1 MSFTFTDDQ
10 RQLAD
15 SIARYL
21 DDKYGFEQR
30 NKIRRG
36 EEGWSREVWAEFA
49 ELGFLAFPIAEEHG
63 GLGGST
69 VDLALMMEAF
79 GRALVV
85 EPYIATIV
93 LGAETIARADPKR
106 AAEILPSVA
115 SGEHLLAL
123 AHGEPT
129 SRYDLGRVATMAT
142 GSDDEGWVLEGS
154 KAVVLHGDCADT
166 LIVSARTGGRD
177 DERDGVSLFLV
188 PGDAEGLTKRA
199 YPTIDGM
206 RGADLELNSV
216 RVGPEALLGQAGK
229 AVDIVEAV
237 VDRACVALASEA
249 VGAMAATVD
258 LTTEYLKTRTQF
270 GKPLGSFQ
278 VLQHRAV
285 EMLSETRFAHAL
297 CYRTAGLM
305 DTTSGGDRA
314 RAASM
319 VKAEAGRAGK
329 MVGEEAVQLHGG
341 MGMTDEMAVGHYFK
355 RLRLID
361 VTFGN
366 AGHHLSRLV
375 QLG

>member
-15 SIARYL
+15 SIARFL
-21 DDKYGFEQR
+21 ADKYGFEQR
-30 NKIRRG
+30 NNIRKG
-36 EEGWSREVWAEFA
+36 EGGWSRAIWTEFA
-49 ELGFLAFPIAEEHG
+49 ELGWLALPIAEEHG

-79 GRALVV
+79 GKALVV
-85 EPYIATIV
+85 EPFVATVV
-93 LGAETIARADPKR
+93 LGAEIVARADAER
-106 AAEILPSVA
+106 AAEILPRVA
-115 SGEHLLAL
+115 AGDHLLAF
-123 AHGEPT
+123 AHSEPN
-129 SRYDLGRVATMAT
+129 SRYDLPRVSTMAT
-142 GSDDEGWVLEGS
+142 QSDEGWILDGH

-177 DERDGVSLFLV
+177 DEREGITLFLV
-188 PGDAEGLTKRA
+188 PGDAEGLKKRA
-199 YPTIDGM
+199 YPTVDGM
-206 RGADLELNSV
+206 RGADLEFDGV
-216 RVGPEALLGQAGK
+216 RVGPDAVLGEMGK
-229 AVDIVEAV
+229 ALDIVEGV
-237 VDRACVALASEA
+237 VDRACVALAAEG
-249 VGAMAATVD
+249 VGAMQATVD

-285 EMLSETRFAHAL
+285 DMLSETRFAHAL

-305 DTTSGGDRA
+305 DTVDGVERA

-319 VKAEAGRAGK
+319 IKAEIGRAGK

-366 AGHHLSRLV
+366 AGHHLSRIV
-375 QLG
+375 DMA

>member
-21 DDKYGFEQR
+21 ADKYGFEQR
-30 NKIRRG
+30 NKIRLG
-36 EEGWSREVWAEFA
+36 AEGWSREVWAEFA

-85 EPYIATIV
+85 EPFVATIV
-93 LGAETIARADPKR
+93 LGAETVARADPER
-106 AAEILPSVA
+106 AAKMLPSVA
-115 SGEHLLAL
+115 AGEHLLAL

-142 GSDDEGWVLEGS
+142 ESEDGWVLDGS
-154 KAVVLHGDCADT
+154 KSVVLHGDCADT

-188 PGDAEGLTKRA
+188 PGDADGLTKRA

-206 RGADLELNSV
+206 RGADLELNGV
-216 RVGPEALLGQAGK
+216 RVDHDALLGPAGR
-229 AVDIVEAV
+229 AVEIVEAV
-237 VDRACVALASEA
+237 VDRACVALAAEA
-249 VGAMAATVD
+249 VGAMGATVD
-258 LTTEYLKTRTQF
+258 LTAEYLKTRTQF

-305 DTTSGGDRA
+305 DTTAGRDRA

-341 MGMTDEMAVGHYFK
+341 MGMTDEMSVGHYFK

>member
-21 DDKYGFEQR
+21 ADKYGFEVR
-30 NKIRRG
+30 NRIRNG
-36 EEGWSREVWAEFA
+36 EGGWSREVWAEFA
-49 ELGFLAFPIAEEHG
+49 ELGWLALPIAEDNG

-79 GRALVV
+79 GKALVV
-85 EPYIATIV
+85 EPFIATVV
-93 LGAETIARADPKR
+93 LGAETVARADPAR
-106 AAEILPSVA
+106 ASEILPAVA
-115 SGEHLLAL
+115 AGEHLLAL

-142 GSDDEGWVLEGS
+142 ESDEGWILDGS

-188 PGDAEGLTKRA
+188 PGDADGLTKRA

-206 RGADLELNSV
+206 RGADLELDGV
-216 RVGPEALLGQAGK
+216 RVGPDALLGPIGG
-229 AVDIVEAV
+229 AVEIVEAV
-237 VDRACVALASEA
+237 IDRACVALAAEA

-285 EMLSETRFAHAL
+285 DMLSETQFAHAL

-305 DTTSGGDRA
+305 DTASGVERA
-314 RAASM
+314 RAASAI
-319 VKAEAGRAGK
+319 KAEVGRAGK
-329 MVGEEAVQLHGG
+329 MVGEEAIQLHGG

-366 AGHHLSRLV
+366 AGHHLSRFV

>member
-15 SIARYL
+15 SIERYL
-21 DDKYGFEQR
+21 ADKYGFEQR
-30 NKIRRG
+30 NRIRKG
-36 EEGWSREVWAEFA
+36 EGGWSRQVWKDFA
-49 ELGFLAFPIAEEHG
+49 ELGWLAFPIAEEHG

-79 GRALVV
+79 GKALVV
-85 EPYIATIV
+85 EPFIATIV
-93 LGAETIARADPKR
+93 LGAELVARADPER
-106 AAEILPSVA
+106 AAEILPQVA
-115 SGEHLLAL
+115 AGERLLAF
-123 AHGEPT
+123 AHSEPN
-129 SRYDLGRVATMAT
+129 SRYDLPRVSTMAT
-142 GSDDEGWVLEGS
+142 ESDEGWILDGH

-177 DERDGVSLFLV
+177 DEREGITLFLV
-188 PGDAEGLTKRA
+188 PGDAEGLTKKT

-206 RGADLELNSV
+206 RGADLEFDGV
-216 RVGPEALLGQAGK
+216 RVGPDAVLGEMGK
-229 AVDIVEAV
+229 ALDIVEGV
-237 VDRACVALASEA
+237 VDRACVVLAAEG
-249 VGAMAATVD
+249 VGAMQATVD

-285 EMLSETRFAHAL
+285 DMLSETRFAHAL

-305 DTTSGGDRA
+305 DSVGGVERA

-319 VKAEAGRAGK
+319 IKAEIGRAGK

-366 AGHHLSRLV
+366 AGHHLSRIV
-375 QLG
+375 DMA

>member
-15 SIARYL
+15 SIERYL
-21 DDKYGFEQR
+21 ADKYGFEQR
-30 NKIRRG
+30 NRIRKG
-36 EEGWSREVWAEFA
+36 EGGWSRQVWKDFA
-49 ELGFLAFPIAEEHG
+49 ELGWLAFPIAEEHG

-79 GRALVV
+79 GKALVV
-85 EPYIATIV
+85 EPFIAAIV
-93 LGAETIARADPKR
+93 LGAEIVARADPER
-106 AAEILPSVA
+106 AAEILPQVA
-115 SGEHLLAL
+115 AGERLLAF
-123 AHGEPT
+123 AHSEPN
-129 SRYDLGRVATMAT
+129 SRYDLPRVSTMAT
-142 GSDDEGWVLEGS
+142 ESDEGWILDGH

-177 DERDGVSLFLV
+177 DEREGITLFLV
-188 PGDAEGLTKRA
+188 PGDAEGLTKKT

-206 RGADLELNSV
+206 RGADLEFDGV
-216 RVGPEALLGQAGK
+216 RVGPDAVLGEMGK
-229 AVDIVEAV
+229 ALDIVEGV
-237 VDRACVALASEA
+237 VDRACVVLAAEG
-249 VGAMAATVD
+249 VGAMQATVD

-285 EMLSETRFAHAL
+285 DMLSETRFAHAL

-305 DTTSGGDRA
+305 DSVGGVERA

-319 VKAEAGRAGK
+319 IKAEIGRAGK

-366 AGHHLSRLV
+366 AGHHLSRIV
-375 QLG
+375 DMA

>member
-15 SIARYL
+15 SIERYL
-21 DDKYGFEQR
+21 ADKYGFEQR
-30 NKIRRG
+30 NRIRKG
-36 EEGWSREVWAEFA
+36 EGGWSRQVWKDFA
-49 ELGFLAFPIAEEHG
+49 ELGWLALPIAEEHG

-79 GRALVV
+79 GKALVV
-85 EPYIATIV
+85 EPFIAAIV
-93 LGAETIARADPKR
+93 LGAEIVARADPER
-106 AAEILPSVA
+106 AAEILPQVA
-115 SGEHLLAL
+115 AGEHLLAF
-123 AHGEPT
+123 AHSEPN
-129 SRYDLGRVATMAT
+129 SRYDLPRVSTMAT
-142 GSDDEGWVLEGS
+142 ESDEGWILDGH

-177 DERDGVSLFLV
+177 DEREGITLFLV
-188 PGDAEGLTKRA
+188 PGDAEGLTKKT

-206 RGADLELNSV
+206 RGADLEFDGV
-216 RVGPEALLGQAGK
+216 RVGPDAVLGEMGK
-229 AVDIVEAV
+229 ALDIVEGV
-237 VDRACVALASEA
+237 VDRACVVLAAEG
-249 VGAMAATVD
+249 VGAMQATVD

-285 EMLSETRFAHAL
+285 DMLSETRFAHAL

-305 DTTSGGDRA
+305 DSVGGVERA

-319 VKAEAGRAGK
+319 IKAEIGRAGK

-366 AGHHLSRLV
+366 AGHHLSRIV
-375 QLG
+375 DMA

>member
-15 SIARYL
+15 SVARYL
-21 DDKYGFEQR
+21 ADKYGFDAR
-30 NKIRRG
+30 NRIRNG
-36 EEGWSREVWAEFA
+36 EGGWSREVWAEFA
-49 ELGFLAFPIAEEHG
+49 DLGWLALPIAEEHG

-79 GRALVV
+79 GKALVV
-85 EPYIATIV
+85 EPFIATIV
-93 LGAETIARADPKR
+93 LGAETVARADPAR
-106 AAEILPSVA
+106 ATEMLPSVA
-115 SGEHLLAL
+115 AGEHLLAL
-123 AHGEPT
+123 AHSEPT
-129 SRYDLGRVATMAT
+129 SRYDLDRVATMAT
-142 GSDDEGWVLEGS
+142 ESDEGWILDGS

-177 DERDGVSLFLV
+177 DEREGVSLFVV
-188 PGDAEGLTKRA
+188 PGDAEGLKKRA

-206 RGADLELNSV
+206 RGADIELDGV
-216 RVGPEALLGQAGK
+216 RVGSDALLGPLGG
-229 AVDIVEAV
+229 AVEIVEAV
-237 VDRACVALASEA
+237 VDRACVALAAEA

-285 EMLSETRFAHAL
+285 EMLSETPFAHAL

-305 DTTSGGDRA
+305 DTSSGIERA
-314 RAASM
+314 RAASA
-319 VKAEAGRAGK
+319 VKAEVGRAGK
-329 MVGEEAVQLHGG
+329 TVGEEAIQLHGG

-366 AGHHLSRLV
+366 AGHHLSRFV

>member
-15 SIARYL
+15 SIERYL
-21 DDKYGFEQR
+21 ADKYGFEQR
-30 NKIRRG
+30 NRIRKG
-36 EEGWSREVWAEFA
+36 EGGWSRQVWKDFA
-49 ELGFLAFPIAEEHG
+49 ELGWLAFPIAEEHG

-79 GRALVV
+79 GKALVV
-85 EPYIATIV
+85 EPFIATIV
-93 LGAETIARADPKR
+93 LGAEIVARADPER
-106 AAEILPSVA
+106 AAEILPQVA
-115 SGEHLLAL
+115 AGEHLLAF
-123 AHGEPT
+123 AHSEPN
-129 SRYDLGRVATMAT
+129 SRYDLPRVSTMAT
-142 GSDDEGWVLEGS
+142 ESDEGWILDGH

-177 DERDGVSLFLV
+177 DERDGITLFLV
-188 PGDAEGLTKRA
+188 PGDAEGLTKRT

-206 RGADLELNSV
+206 RGADLEFEGV
-216 RVGPEALLGQAGK
+216 RVGPDAVLGEMGK
-229 AVDIVEAV
+229 ALDIVEGV
-237 VDRACVALASEA
+237 VDRASVALAAEG
-249 VGAMAATVD
+249 VGAMQATVD

-285 EMLSETRFAHAL
+285 DMLSETRFAHAL

-305 DTTSGGDRA
+305 DSVGGVERA

-319 VKAEAGRAGK
+319 IKAEIGRAGK

-366 AGHHLSRLV
+366 AGHHLSRIV
-375 QLG
+375 DMA

>member
-21 DDKYGFEQR
+21 ADKYGFEQR
-30 NKIRRG
+30 NKIRLG
-36 EEGWSREVWAEFA
+36 AEGWSCEVWAEFA

-85 EPYIATIV
+85 EPFVATIV
-93 LGAETIARADPKR
+93 LGAETVARADPER
-106 AAEILPSVA
+106 AAKMLPSVA
-115 SGEHLLAL
+115 AGEHLLAL

-142 GSDDEGWVLEGS
+142 ESEDGWVLDGS
-154 KAVVLHGDCADT
+154 KSVVLHGDCADT

-188 PGDAEGLTKRA
+188 PGDADGLTKRA

-206 RGADLELNSV
+206 RGADLELNGV
-216 RVGPEALLGQAGK
+216 WVGHDALLGPAGG

-237 VDRACVALASEA
+237 VDRACVALAAEA
-249 VGAMAATVD
+249 VGAMGATVD
-258 LTTEYLKTRTQF
+258 LTAEYLKTRTQF

-305 DTTSGGDRA
+305 DTAAGRDRA

-341 MGMTDEMAVGHYFK
+341 MGMTDEMSVGHYFK

>member
-15 SIARYL
+15 SIDRYL
-21 DDKYGFEQR
+21 ADKYGFEQR
-30 NKIRRG
+30 NRIRKG
-36 EEGWSREVWAEFA
+36 EGGWSRAVWAEFA
-49 ELGFLAFPIAEEHG
+49 ELGWLALPIAEEHG

-79 GRALVV
+79 GKALVV
-85 EPYIATIV
+85 EPFIATIV
-93 LGAETIARADPKR
+93 LGAEIVARADAER
-106 AAEILPSVA
+106 AAEILPQVA
-115 SGEHLLAL
+115 AGEHLLAF
-123 AHGEPT
+123 AHSEPN
-129 SRYDLGRVATMAT
+129 SRYDLPRVSTMAT
-142 GSDDEGWVLEGS
+142 QSDEGWILDGH

-177 DERDGVSLFLV
+177 DEREGITLFLV
-188 PGDAEGLTKRA
+188 PGDAEGLTKRT

-206 RGADLELNSV
+206 RGADLEFDGV
-216 RVGPEALLGQAGK
+216 RVGQDALLGEMGK
-229 AVDIVEAV
+229 ALDIVEGV
-237 VDRACVALASEA
+237 VDRACVALAAEG
-249 VGAMAATVD
+249 VGAMRATVE
-258 LTTEYLKTRTQF
+258 LTTDYLKTRTQF

-285 EMLSETRFAHAL
+285 DMLSETQFARAL

-305 DTTSGGDRA
+305 DTVSGLERA
-314 RAASM
+314 RAASII
-319 VKAEAGRAGK
+319 KAEIGRAGK

-341 MGMTDEMAVGHYFK
+341 MGMTDDMAVGHYFK

-366 AGHHLSRLV
+366 AGHHLSRIV
-375 QLG
+375 GMA

>member
-10 RQLAD
+10 RQLAE
-15 SIARYL
+15 SIDRYL
-21 DDKYGFEQR
+21 SDKYGFEQR
-30 NKIRRG
+30 TRIRKG
-36 EEGWSREVWAEFA
+36 EGGWSRDVWKDFA
-49 ELGFLAFPIAEEHG
+49 ELGWLALPIAEEHG

-79 GRALVV
+79 GKALVV
-85 EPYIATIV
+85 EPFIATIV
-93 LGAETIARADPKR
+93 LGAEIVAKADPER
-106 AAEILPSVA
+106 AAEILPKVA
-115 SGEHLLAL
+115 AGEHLLAF
-123 AHGEPT
+123 AHSEPN
-129 SRYDLGRVATMAT
+129 SRYDLPRVSTMAT
-142 GSDDEGWVLEGS
+142 ESDEGWVLDGH
-154 KAVVLHGDCADT
+154 KAVVLHGDSADT

-177 DERDGVSLFLV
+177 DEREGITLFLV
-188 PGDAEGLTKRA
+188 PGDAEGLTKKA

-206 RGADLELNSV
+206 RGADLEFDGV
-216 RVGPEALLGQAGK
+216 RVGHDAVLGEMGRAL
-229 AVDIVEAV
+229 DIVEGV
-237 VDRACVALASEA
+237 VDRACVALAAEG
-249 VGAMAATVD
+249 VGAMQATVD

-285 EMLSETRFAHAL
+285 DMLSETRFAHAL

-305 DTTSGGDRA
+305 DSVRGVERA

-319 VKAEAGRAGK
+319 IKAEIGRAGK
-329 MVGEEAVQLHGG
+329 LVGEEAIQLHGG

-366 AGHHLSRLV
+366 AGHHLSRIV
-375 QLG
+375 HMA

>member
-15 SIARYL
+15 SIERYL
-21 DDKYGFEQR
+21 ADKYGFEQR
-30 NKIRRG
+30 NRIRKG
-36 EEGWSREVWAEFA
+36 EGGWSRQVWKDFA
-49 ELGFLAFPIAEEHG
+49 ELGWLALPIAEEHG

-79 GRALVV
+79 GKALVV
-85 EPYIATIV
+85 EPFIATIV
-93 LGAETIARADPKR
+93 LGAEIVARADPER
-106 AAEILPSVA
+106 AAEILPQVA
-115 SGEHLLAL
+115 AGERLLAF
-123 AHGEPT
+123 AHSEPN
-129 SRYDLGRVATMAT
+129 SRYDLPRVSTMAT
-142 GSDDEGWVLEGS
+142 ESDEGWILDGH

-177 DERDGVSLFLV
+177 DEREGITLFLV
-188 PGDAEGLTKRA
+188 PGDAEGLTKKT

-206 RGADLELNSV
+206 RGADLEFDGV
-216 RVGPEALLGQAGK
+216 RVGLDAVLGEMGK
-229 AVDIVEAV
+229 ALDIVEGV
-237 VDRACVALASEA
+237 VDRACVVLAAEG
-249 VGAMAATVD
+249 VGAMQATVD

-285 EMLSETRFAHAL
+285 DMLSETRFAHAL

-305 DTTSGGDRA
+305 DSVGGVERA

-319 VKAEAGRAGK
+319 IKAEIGRAGK

-366 AGHHLSRLV
+366 AGHHLSRIV
-375 QLG
+375 DMA

>member
-15 SIARYL
+15 SIERYL
-21 DDKYGFEQR
+21 ADKYGFEQR
-30 NKIRRG
+30 NRIRKG
-36 EEGWSREVWAEFA
+36 EGGWSRQVWKDFA
-49 ELGFLAFPIAEEHG
+49 ELGWLAFPIAEEHG

-79 GRALVV
+79 GKALVV
-85 EPYIATIV
+85 EPFIATIV
-93 LGAETIARADPKR
+93 LGAEIVARADPER
-106 AAEILPSVA
+106 AAEILPQVA
-115 SGEHLLAL
+115 AGERLLAF
-123 AHGEPT
+123 AHSEPN
-129 SRYDLGRVATMAT
+129 SRYDLPRVSTMAT
-142 GSDDEGWVLEGS
+142 ESDEGWILDGH

-177 DERDGVSLFLV
+177 DERDGITLFLV
-188 PGDAEGLTKRA
+188 PGDAEGLTKRT

-206 RGADLELNSV
+206 RGADLEFDGV
-216 RVGPEALLGQAGK
+216 RVGLDAVLGEMGK
-229 AVDIVEAV
+229 ALDIVEGV
-237 VDRACVALASEA
+237 VDRASVALAAEG
-249 VGAMAATVD
+249 VGAMQATVD

-285 EMLSETRFAHAL
+285 DMLSETRFAHAL

-305 DTTSGGDRA
+305 DSVGGVERA

-319 VKAEAGRAGK
+319 IKAEIGRAGK

-366 AGHHLSRLV
+366 AGHHLSRIV
-375 QLG
+375 DMA